1 MYSPTDEYSTVPTV
15 NRSFQLADGATN
27 DDVLQGTVIQS
38 LGPGIWS
45 LKVKAAAD
53 ADVEHTL
60 KADTDLAIDDGVIFP
75 NLPLNPLED
84 GVWQG
89 AIEGGSNLLYNVSNN
104 TGGVANIQVQF
115 EAERMG

>member
-1 MYSPTDEYSTVPTV
+1 MPTV
-15 NRSFQLADGATN
+15 NRSATIADGATN

-38 LGPGIWS
+38 LGPGVWS

-53 ADVEHTL
+53 ADLEHDL
-60 KADTDLAIDDGVIFP
+60 KIDTDLAIDDGVIFP

-89 AIEGGSNLLYNVSNN
+89 AIEGGSNLLYNITNN
-104 TGGVANIQVQF
+104 TGASAAYQIQF